1 MQQNNTLDKRL
12 FDYIFEQ
19 AREFPLEKAFGHQNE
34 QGEWTYKSSA
44 EMVQWIDALSRGLL
58 RLGLRPGDRV
68 GTVVYKTLPEWI
80 ALDYALLRLG
90 IIGVPMYPTI
100 SPREYQYILQ
110 EAEVAYCFVGPG
122 DLYDKVKVAQQ
133 NTPSLKEIFTFFDQ
147 PGATSWTKLLQ
158 PGADDTALDEAIKQ
172 ISDQI
177 RPDDL
182 ATYIYTSGT
191 TGNPKGVVLTHRN
204 VVFNVETMRT
214 LIPISRGD
222 RGLSFLPVSHIFE
235 RAVLYAYTAYGVS
248 VSFTTPDKLGGEAG
262 DLQQIKPHFF
272 SAVPRLLEKV
282 YDKIYSK
289 GMDLTGVK
297 RWLFFWAME
306 MADHWDFD
314 QHPSG
319 WSALKW
325 KIADKLIFSKWRAAL
340 GGSVNGIIVGA
351 SACPVKIMRVFNAA
365 GIRVREGYGMTEAAP
380 ALSFS
385 QFQPGGAM
393 LGTVG
398 QVIEGVEVR
407 IEPTPGFPEGEGEIL
422 AKGAGIMQGY
432 YRQPEKTA
440 EVIKEIDGERWLC
453 TGDIGALVPGPG
465 GKPFLKITDRKKELL
480 KTSGGKYVAPAP
492 IEALYREHRL
502 VDQAM
507 VVGDNFKFVSILLVP
522 SLEGLQE
529 WCHKHEIEWTSLPEM
544 LQHPRVLE
552 RYQMLIERINPHF
565 SQFEQVKKFIL
576 VPHNWEPSKT
586 DGSEAELTPSL
597 KLKRRVILQ
606 KYEREIAA
614 LYQ

>member
-19 AREFPLEKAFGHQNE
+19 ARDFPLEKAFGHQIEN
-34 QGEWTYKSSA
+34 GEWTYKSST
-44 EMVQWIDALSRGLL
+44 EMIQWIDALSRGLL

-122 DLYDKVKVAQQ
+122 DLYDKVKAAQQ
-133 NTPSLKEIFTFFDQ
+133 NTPSLKEVFTFFEHPEATNWSRLMV
-147 PGATSWTKLLQ
+147 PG
-158 PGADDTALDEAIKQ
+158 PDDAELDTEIER
-172 ISDQI
+172 ISAGIQ
-177 RPDDL
+177 PDDL

-214 LIPISRGD
+214 LIPIGRGD

-248 VSFTTPDKLGGEAG
+248 VSFTTPDKLGGETG

-289 GMDLTGVK
+289 GMDLKGIK

-314 QHPSG
+314 QHPTG
-319 WSALKW
+319 WSAFKW

-351 SACPVKIMRVFNAA
+351 SACPVRIMRVFNAA
-365 GIRVREGYGMTEAAP
+365 NIRVREGYGMTEAAP

-385 QFQPGGAM
+385 QFEPGGAM

-398 QVIEGVEVR
+398 QVIQGVEVR

-440 EVIKEIDGERWLC
+440 EVIREINGERWLC
-453 TGDIGALVPGPG
+453 AGDIGALVPGPA
-465 GKPFLKITDRKKELL
+465 GKTFLKITDRKKELL

-522 SLEGLQE
+522 SVEGLQE
-529 WCHKHEIEWTSLPEM
+529 WCHKHEIEWSSLPEM
-544 LQHPRVLE
+544 LKHPKVLE
-552 RYQMLIERINPHF
+552 RYQMLVERINPNF
-565 SQFEQVKKFIL
+565 AQFEQVKKFVL
-576 VPHNWEPSKT
+576 VPHSWEPSKS
-586 DGSEAELTPSL
+586 DGTEAELTPSL

-606 KYEREIAA
+606 KYEQEIAA